1 LKRAV
6 QKYVEDVVAEKV
18 ISGGLKEGDKIQL
31 DYNPEEGMRVSI
43 PKKVKKAK
51 DTASE

>member
-1 LKRAV
+1 
-6 QKYVEDVVAEKV
+6 VAEKV
-18 ISGGLKEGDKIQL
+18 ISGGLKDGDKIQL
-31 DYNPEEGMRVSI
+31 DYDPEGGMRVVL